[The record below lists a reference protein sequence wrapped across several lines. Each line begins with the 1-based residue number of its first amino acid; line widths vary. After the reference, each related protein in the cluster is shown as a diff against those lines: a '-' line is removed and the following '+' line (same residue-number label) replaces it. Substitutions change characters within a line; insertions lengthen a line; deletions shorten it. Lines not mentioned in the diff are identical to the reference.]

1 MSENLKYLKKEDL
14 NKLDNFIQESLD
26 KYYYVKAWDQLYNNT
41 GKNHKDIISDK
52 STIPDLVI
60 YNKGFNKLN
69 CFYYPNMK
77 KKKVTFPR
85 KLFILKPKKLKEY
98 NPASSI
104 INLNSKAQKEPKEE
118 KKEEAFEFKSIPKEI
133 ENKFIGNNKPE
144 ENKLLS
150 ELNDFMKSDKDDKP
164 KVEIIKEEEKN
175 DNRNKNKNNN
185 NNYNIQK
192 NQKNKF
198 DIYNMNNY
206 NDYFLK
212 QFQNMQYQKLN
223 NQQMRDIN
231 KLNNNNLNVA
241 TNLINKKPEIKPIS
255 EINNNNNTNINV
267 KNNMTSP
274 MKYYSKEGDDENNEI
289 QSYMQNME
297 EFMRNNMVERIW
309 IVFNEKNR
317 LVRKYNNEE
326 LYYLLNIILKTDE
339 IKNNSIYFY
348 KFPDVFV
355 PPQDIF
361 DTLKKIFQKK

>member
-14 NKLDNFIQESLD
+14 NKLDEFIQESLD

-60 YNKGFNKLN
+60 YNKGFNKLD
-69 CFYYPNMK
+69 CFYYP
-77 KKKVTFPR
+77 KVTKEKVKFPR
-85 KLFILKPKKLKEY
+85 KLFILKPKKLKQY
-98 NPASSI
+98 DPSSAI
-104 INLNSKAQKEPKEE
+104 ININSKIQKEKKEE
-118 KKEEAFEFKSIPKEI
+118 KKEEIFEFKSIPKEI
-133 ENKFIGNNKPE
+133 ENKFIGDNKPE

-150 ELNDFMKSDKDDKP
+150 ELNDFMKNDKDDKP
-164 KVEIIKEEEKN
+164 KVEVIKEEEKN
-175 DNRNKNKNNN
+175 DNGNQNKNNN
-185 NNYNIQK
+185 YYNQR
-192 NQKNKF
+192 NKF
-198 DIYNMNNY
+198 NIPNMNNS
-206 NDYFLK
+206 NDYYLK
-212 QFQNMQYQKLN
+212 VFQNIHYQNLI
-223 NQQMRDIN
+223 NQHMRA
-231 KLNNNNLNVA
+231 NNNLNKNN
-241 TNLINKKPEIKPIS
+241 TSNISNSPMNKEPEIKPIS
-255 EINNNNNTNINV
+255 GNANNINTNINV
-267 KNNMTSP
+267 KNNMTDS
-274 MKYYSKEGDDENNEI
+274 MKYYSKEGDDENKEI

-355 PPQDIF
+355 PPQEIF
-361 DTLKKIFQKK
+361 DILKKIFQKK

>member
-1 MSENLKYLKKEDL
+1 
-14 NKLDNFIQESLD
+14 
-26 KYYYVKAWDQLYNNT
+26 
-41 GKNHKDIISDK
+41 
-52 STIPDLVI
+52 
-60 YNKGFNKLN
+60 
-69 CFYYPNMK
+69 
-77 KKKVTFPR
+77 
-85 KLFILKPKKLKEY
+85 
-98 NPASSI
+98 
-104 INLNSKAQKEPKEE
+104 
-118 KKEEAFEFKSIPKEI
+118 
-133 ENKFIGNNKPE
+133 
-144 ENKLLS
+144 
-150 ELNDFMKSDKDDKP
+150 MKSDKDDKP

-175 DNRNKNKNNN
+175 DNGNKNKNNN
-185 NNYNIQK
+185 YNNQK

-198 DIYNMNNY
+198 DIHNMNNY

-212 QFQNMQYQKLN
+212 VFQNMQYQKLI
-223 NQQMRDIN
+223 NQQMRDNN
-231 KLNNNNLNVA
+231 KVNNNNLNA
-241 TNLINKKPEIKPIS
+241 DINLIKKEPEIKPIP
-255 EINNNNNTNINV
+255 ENTNNINTNINV
-267 KNNMTSP
+267 QNNMTSP